1 MLLGYTAQPCPL
13 YPTRKREKKKKK
25 TKQKLF
31 YRSKNC
37 IQSIIIP
44 TLC

>member
-13 YPTRKREKKKKK
+13 YPTRKRKKKKR